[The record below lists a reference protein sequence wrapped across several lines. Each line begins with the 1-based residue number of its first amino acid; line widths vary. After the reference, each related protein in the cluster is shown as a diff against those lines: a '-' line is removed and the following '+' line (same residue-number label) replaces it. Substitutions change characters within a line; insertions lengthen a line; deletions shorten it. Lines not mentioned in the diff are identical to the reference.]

1 MRKSL
6 IRIWSIC
13 WYNFL
18 PIMRNPLTF
27 LTIVIWPVIPMLFMG
42 LFLGEEG
49 VKQGLVGVIITS
61 VSFSGIYVA
70 QDYVFNRTI
79 TKLQDFFVASPVKEI
94 EYIIGI
100 SLSSL
105 LTTIISIVIGYI
117 LLIYLGVASILSL
130 VYFTII
136 VLAGALTLLPLG
148 FLIGSR
154 FNDAAR
160 VNGLTNILSI
170 VFSFIAP
177 VYYPL
182 DYIPESYRT
191 LTYLIP
197 TTHIAHLSRLV
208 LGLTNIEGLGI
219 FNHVIILLITSI
231 VFYVLGMR
239 YSRWREI

>member
-18 PIMRNPLTF
+18 PIIRNPLTF
-27 LTIVIWPVIPMLFMG
+27 LTIVVWPIIPMLFMG
-42 LFLGEEG
+42 IFLGEEG
-49 VKQGLVGVIITS
+49 VKQGLVGVIVAS
-61 VSFSGIYVA
+61 VTFSGIYVA
-70 QDYVFNRTI
+70 QDYVFNRII
-79 TKLQDFFVASPVKEI
+79 TKLQDFLVASPVEEI

-105 LTTIISIVIGYI
+105 FTTIVSVIIGYI
-117 LLIYLGVASILSL
+117 FLIYMGIATILSL
-130 VYFTII
+130 IYFTII
-136 VLAGALTLLPLG
+136 IFSGALMLLPLG

-170 VFSFIAP
+170 IFSFLAP

-182 DYIPESYRT
+182 DYIPESYRVF
-191 LTYLIP
+191 TYILP

-208 LGLTNIEGLGI
+208 LGLTSIEGLGI
-219 FNHVIILLITSI
+219 LNHGIIVLFGGIM
-231 VFYVLGMR
+231 FYVLGMR